1 MAKYIIKENKL
12 ITEFIGSLFKAIVKR
27 KSSKLIKTLAKDPV
41 MKRHIKAANKIGKEI
56 EQHIEKRRKDEPELD
71 QWLKKHPL

>member
-1 MAKYIIKENKL
+1 
-12 ITEFIGSLFKAIVKR
+12 
-27 KSSKLIKTLAKDPV
+27 

-71 QWLKKHPL
+71 QWLKTHPL